1 MLLCLPRLT
10 KYIPTEL
17 NGHPFPSDRQTAFL
31 NIESREVLF
40 GGAAGGGKSAALLA
54 AALQYVDITGY
65 HALILRRTYAQL
77 SKPGALMDMAQ
88 EWLRPTDAVW
98 NQQEHKWKFP
108 SGATLSFGHMEN
120 AVDRFNFQGAQ
131 WQFVAFDELTQF
143 EEEPYRYLFSRMRKA
158 SDEGI
163 PVRMRAASNPG
174 GTGHEWVKKRWG
186 IKAGKGTVAGRPFVA
201 AYLRDNPGLN
211 QADYEASLSELDPIT
226 RAQLLAGDWD
236 AFQGG
241 RFKREWFKRFE
252 IIPNPLRYK
261 LAGKTQLVD
270 DTQCWRLVICDPAA
284 SEKEAADYTAIGTGI
299 VTPERDLLLIDMVR
313 EHLPIDEIVPM
324 IRSVCERWK
333 PLFVAIE
340 GSGFQIG
347 IVRAAEKCPG
357 IPGVVKLDP
366 EGKGKLVR
374 ATPAIVRC
382 ERGQVYLLDNAPWLE
397 DFESELVQFTGN
409 EKEDAHDD
417 QVDCLAYM
425 VQQLDRSGPFK
436 SFAASAPKRPV
447 IRESNAERR
456 GLWGRH

>member
-1 MLLCLPRLT
+1 ML
-10 KYIPTEL
+10 Y
-17 NGHPFPSDRQTAFL
+17 
-31 NIESREVLF
+31 

-54 AALQYVDITGY
+54 GALQYVDCPGY
-65 HALILRRTYAQL
+65 HALILRRTYSQL

-88 EWLRPTDAVW
+88 EWLKPTDAAW
-98 NQQEHKWKFP
+98 NQSEHKWTFP
-108 SGATLSFGHMEN
+108 SGATLSFGHLEN
-120 AVDRFNFQGAQ
+120 ENDKYNFQGAQ
-131 WQFVAFDELTQF
+131 WQYIAFDELTQF
-143 EEEPYRYLFSRMRKA
+143 TETMYRYLFSRMRRA
-158 SDEGI
+158 SDDDI
-163 PVRMRAASNPG
+163 PIRMRSASNPG
-174 GTGHEWVKKRWG
+174 GGGHEWVKKRWG
-186 IKAGKGTVAGRPFVA
+186 IKDDRGTAGRDRIFISA
-201 AYLRDNPGLN
+201 KLQDNPGLDRD
-211 QADYEASLSELDPIT
+211 DYIASLEELDPIT

-241 RFKREWFKRFE
+241 RFKREWFKRFSMV
-252 IIPNPLRYK
+252 PAPLRYK
-261 LAGKTQLVD
+261 LAGKSTLVD
-270 DTQCWRLVICDPAA
+270 DTNCWRIVVCDPAA
-284 SEKEAADYTAIGTGI
+284 SEKEASDYTAIGTGI
-299 VTPERDLLLIDMVR
+299 VTPERDLLLVDMVR
-313 EHLPIDEIVPM
+313 EHLPIDEIVPR
-324 IRSVCERWK
+324 IQQVCERWH
-333 PLFVAIE
+333 PMFCAIE

-347 IVRAAEKCPG
+347 IVRSAEKCPG

-382 ERGQVYLLDNAPWLE
+382 ERGQVYVLDQAPWLE